1 LSDLEAAR
9 QLATDLARMAAQT
22 HCTDVVVLEMRGVSP
37 ITDFFVIATGTSS
50 RQMRSICDEARDLG
64 AARGWRPLYCCGY
77 EGDRWM
83 LLDFIDVV
91 LHVFDA
97 ASRAYYDLDN
107 LWGDAKRIP
116 WQGM

>member
-1 LSDLEAAR
+1 MPRKPDLAAAR

-22 HCTDVVVLEMRGVSP
+22 HCPDVVVLEMGGISP

-50 RQMRSICDEARDLG
+50 RQMRSVCDEGREVG
-64 AARGWRPLYCCGY
+64 AARGRRPLYSCGY

-97 ASRAYYDLDN
+97 ASRAY
-107 LWGDAKRIP
+107 
-116 WQGM
+116 